1 MFGQSI
7 PASWSMTTIE
17 TVAEVK
23 GGKRL
28 PKGKKL
34 LDEPTDHPYIRVT
47 DFENA
52 SVNTQSLK
60 YLDDET
66 YDAIKNYTISD
77 KDLYISIAGTIGLVG
92 TIPKNLSGANLTE
105 NAAKIAEV
113 TGVLNHI

>member
-52 SVNTQSLK
+52 SVN
-60 YLDDET
+60 
-66 YDAIKNYTISD
+66 A
-77 KDLYISIAGTIGLVG
+77 AGIC
-92 TIPKNLSGANLTE
+92 
-105 NAAKIAEV
+105 
-113 TGVLNHI
+113 